1 MTDQPNTTHA
11 PHQLLALLNLL
22 EEETRQYEAITS
34 KLQEKQAILIAN
46 QPKKL
51 HRIDQELTAISQK
64 AKHLEKQRLGLIQD
78 LGYPKH
84 TLSQFIGQ
92 LEPETAST
100 FIPCQARL
108 IRAAEDVRRMN
119 QDTRD
124 LLQLSLQWIQ
134 DTVELI
140 ASVVTPE
147 AASYTAQ
154 GGKTGPQQKSLQS
167 SAVQSTVNHSA

>member
-1 MTDQPNTTHA
+1 MTDKPNPTHA
-11 PHQLLALLNLL
+11 SHKLLALLNLL
-22 EEETRQYEAITS
+22 EDETRQYEAVTS
-34 KLQEKQAILIAN
+34 KLQDKQEILIAN

-51 HRIDQELTAISQK
+51 HRVDQELTVISQK
-64 AKHLEKQRLGLIQD
+64 TKNLEKQRLELLKD
-78 LGYPKH
+78 LGYPNH
-84 TLSQFIGQ
+84 TLSQFIEQ
-92 LEPETAST
+92 LEPTAAST
-100 FIPCQARL
+100 FIPCQNRL

-140 ASVVTPE
+140 ASVITPE

-154 GGKTGPQQKSLQS
+154 GGKTGQKQSVQS
-167 SAVQSTVNHSA
+167 SALQSTINHSA